1 MNRGAPFAFRLARL
15 HVTAMAQDAR
25 SANYKRIAFLVLG
38 FVAVPTVVLVTLG
51 IFVIILGKAKKDY
64 VFGSLIL
71 SLCLTM
77 IAGIVATFGYL
88 RRGATLSKLQTD
100 FVNKVSHDLRTPL
113 TSIRMFVDTLQMR
126 RLQDPVRVQ
135 QCLDVLSQ
143 ESARLS
149 AMIDRLLGWARME
162 AGKRNYETERE
173 RVSDLVSATLV
184 AFEAQRILG
193 QHVELTVDVPD
204 GVPDVNVDLAAMSE
218 ALLNLLQ
225 NSYKFTGEDKHIGIH
240 ARGDSTWVEIE
251 VRDNGPGIPL
261 PEQKRIFEKFYRAH
275 EIQAGAV
282 EGSGLGLA
290 IVQHIVHAHG
300 GLVTVTSDAG
310 RGATFKISLPTLAA
324 EKAVAGQPDS
334 VAAPAQADR

>member
-1 MNRGAPFAFRLARL
+1 
-15 HVTAMAQDAR
+15 MAQDDR

-51 IFVIILGKAKKDY
+51 VLVIVLGKAAKDY
-64 VFGSLIL
+64 VFGSLIVSL
-71 SLCLTM
+71 SLTM
-77 IAGIVATFGYL
+77 IAGIVATFAYL
-88 RRGATLSKLQTD
+88 KRGATLSKLQTE

-126 RLQDPVRVQ
+126 RLEDPARVQ

-162 AGKRNYETERE
+162 AGKRSYQTERE
-173 RVSDLVSATLV
+173 QVVNLIDASLA
-184 AFEAQRILG
+184 AFEPQRLSASRV
-193 QHVELTVDVPD
+193 QLSREVPE
-204 GVPDVNVDLAAMSE
+204 GLPDVAIDLAAMSE

-225 NSYKFTGEDKHIGIH
+225 NSFKFTGPVKKIGVR
-240 ARGDSTWVEIE
+240 AKAGPGTVEIE
-251 VRDNGPGIPL
+251 VFDNGPGIPL

-290 IVQHIVHAHG
+290 IVEHIVNAHG
-300 GLVTVTSDAG
+300 GQVTVHSEVG
-310 RGATFKISLPTLAA
+310 HGATFKISLPAIAPERAA
-324 EKAVAGQPDS
+324 TPRTKSVSRVSAAGN
-334 VAAPAQADR
+334 

>member
-1 MNRGAPFAFRLARL
+1 
-15 HVTAMAQDAR
+15 MAQDDR

-51 IFVIILGKAKKDY
+51 ILVIVFGKAAKDY
-64 VFGSLIL
+64 VFGSLIV

-77 IAGIVATFGYL
+77 IAGIVATFAYL
-88 RRGATLSKLQTD
+88 KRGATLSKLQTD

-126 RLQDPVRVQ
+126 RLQDPAKIQ

-162 AGKRNYETERE
+162 VGKRSYQTERE
-173 RVSDLVSATLV
+173 RTANLVDAALE
-184 AFEAQRILG
+184 AFEPQRLSGEHI
-193 QHVELTVDVPD
+193 ELSREVPE
-204 GVPDVNVDLAAMSE
+204 GLPDVSIDLAAMSE
-218 ALLNLLQ
+218 AILNLLQ
-225 NSYKFTGEDKHIGIH
+225 NAFKFTGPTKRIGVR
-240 ARGDSTWVEIE
+240 ARAVPGSVEIE
-251 VRDNGPGIPL
+251 VWDNGPGIPA
-261 PEQKRIFEKFYRAH
+261 PEQKRIFEKFYRARD
-275 EIQAGAV
+275 IQTGAV

-300 GLVTVTSDAG
+300 GEVTVSSELG
-310 RGATFKISLPTLAA
+310 RGATFKISLPAVSPERTTSRAESLAGPS
-324 EKAVAGQPDS
+324 VPAGI
-334 VAAPAQADR
+334 RG